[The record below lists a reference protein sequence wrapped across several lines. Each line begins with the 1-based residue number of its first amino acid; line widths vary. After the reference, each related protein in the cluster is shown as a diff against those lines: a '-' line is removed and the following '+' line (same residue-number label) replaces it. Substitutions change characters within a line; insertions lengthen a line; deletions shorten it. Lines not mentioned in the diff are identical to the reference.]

1 MEERLSTEHRLT
13 AVEDRA
19 KSNTNRIDELDKKV
33 DDTTKLVAS
42 VAVMAEK
49 MKNMENDMCDVK
61 TVLTKL
67 AEKPGKRW
75 DSIVEK
81 VLLGIVAALVAFV
94 VAKLGL

>member
-1 MEERLSTEHRLT
+1 MEERLSMEHRMT

-49 MKNMENDMCDVK
+49 MKNMENDMVDVK
-61 TVLTKL
+61 NVLTKL

-81 VLLGIVAALVAFV
+81 VLLGIVAAV
-94 VAKLGL
+94 VAYILANVGL

>member
-1 MEERLSTEHRLT
+1 
-13 AVEDRA
+13 
-19 KSNTNRIDELDKKV
+19 
-33 DDTTKLVAS
+33 
-42 VAVMAEK
+42 

-81 VLLGIVAALVAFV
+81 ILLGIVAALVAFV
-94 VAKLGL
+94 VARLGL